1 METIFS
7 VAMWGLINNHPE
19 TKPVNSLV
27 IITAVMALVVHLP
40 GVGCIVGQ
48 V

>member
-1 METIFS
+1 VETIFS

-27 IITAVMALVVHLP
+27 IITAIWVVAVHLP
-40 GVGCIVGQ
+40 GVGCIAGQ